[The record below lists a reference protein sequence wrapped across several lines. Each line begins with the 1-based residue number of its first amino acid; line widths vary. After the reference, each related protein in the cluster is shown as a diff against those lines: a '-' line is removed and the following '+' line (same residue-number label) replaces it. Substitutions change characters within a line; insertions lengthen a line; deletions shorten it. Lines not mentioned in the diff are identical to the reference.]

1 MSIGTVTRK
10 YVVIYNRE
18 TKKFQVGVTA
28 KFKYHIDIFGE
39 LLEEPWMF
47 WSAGF
52 YTVTND
58 HTATLRTHD
67 KSQGLG
73 IGPRRGDEIMLRAF
87 EDEGEMEFDRTQ
99 ITEQLQAA

>member
-1 MSIGTVTRK
+1 MITRK
-10 YVVIYNRE
+10 YVVIYNRD
-18 TKKFQVGVTA
+18 TNKLQVGVTA
-28 KFKYHIDIFGE
+28 KFKFHIDIFGE
-39 LLEEPWMF
+39 HLEDPWIF

-52 YTVTND
+52 YTMTKND
-58 HTATLRTHD
+58 TATLKTHD